1 MRTFDGNL
9 TVSEAE
15 TMDTLFL
22 AIEKSPSK
30 QLRRRK
36 ATS

>member
-1 MRTFDGNL
+1 MIIQLSMRIFDGNL

-22 AIEKSPSK
+22 AVEKGPSK
-30 QLRRRK
+30 
-36 ATS
+36 